1 MYGCI
6 IGRSGEEVYLLLE
19 GDFKTLADN
28 AKELSDS
35 LGRLELKLIP
45 IRKERLDRIRNR
57 KELLLEVYDK
67 GYI

>member
-28 AKELSDS
+28 AKELSDL

>member
-28 AKELSDS
+28 AKELSDL

-57 KELLLEVYDK
+57 KELLLELYDK

>member
-28 AKELSDS
+28 AKELSDL

-45 IRKERLDRIRNR
+45 IRKERLDRIRDR
-57 KELLLEVYDK
+57 KELLIEIYDK
-67 GYI
+67 GNI